1 MENKSHL
8 AHYGAMEFFG
18 ERKLARFY
26 PWILTGLVI
35 LYFGSFAVFKAP
47 ILVTIPAVVAG
58 WFYYRRGGIAASIL
72 AIAVNLLLIDQYVEK
87 VTWDTLF
94 QVTNGILLGH
104 VFVALASIGIGYL
117 REITESH
124 YQTDKQLHDRERNLV
139 LINMATKDILGG
151 DNLKDTYY
159 RLLTHLTNLFVAD
172 YASLSHWDETSR
184 QILLVAATKTM
195 GQPFRNMSLEPE
207 EAGMARL
214 ALENGHVEFIDDL
227 QKLSATTAT
236 RLPEFITLHP
246 STRSVVFIPL
256 TTKDYKFGVVTLA
269 FDSLR
274 HFSREELDY
283 IELTSYQITLALRS
297 IHQER
302 KIEKQL
308 REARA
313 LANIEHALSTGERTG
328 VDTVLQLIVNAAKE
342 MIPNTQRV
350 VLHLLDEDRRFLVP
364 RAVAGYSD
372 GATGNLKMLSGE
384 GIAGQVIATGE
395 VAAIADIRNDLNF
408 KNEKLPVSFRSLI
421 VVPIQSKER
430 RIGTISVHS
439 DEIGIFSSDETNL
452 LSALGAQVTI
462 AIENANLLEKSRQDF
477 KEINTLYHLTQNLT
491 ASLEPDQLMK
501 DTVEFLQSIFG
512 YYHIQIY
519 IIDNQKERL
528 IARHGAGAIG
538 NLLGEQGYSLPIG
551 AGTIGHVAETGKP
564 FFTNNVEGVVFF
576 IRNPLLP
583 DTHSEMVLPITIN
596 EKVRG
601 ILNIQETP
609 SNPISKKQ
617 MKLMEAVT
625 QQLAVALQKATLYT
639 ELQNSLNQE
648 KATRAKLIQ
657 SERLAVVGRLLA
669 SVSHELNN
677 PLQAIQNALFLLK
690 DEEKLSDQGQQDME
704 VILSETERM
713 ASMIGR
719 LRDTYRSTQAGEFR
733 DVDINSIVED
743 VFALISTYMR
753 HRKIAFE
760 FIPEPKLLPVP
771 GISEQIRQ
779 VLLNLFMNAIEAMNK
794 GGKIIVQTQNLQ
806 EQDQILL
813 MIADTGT
820 GISPDV
826 FDDIFNPFVTNKE
839 TGTGLGLTIT
849 RDIIHHHHGEIR
861 AENNPQGGAIFKV
874 WLPTKKQE

>member
-8 AHYGAMEFFG
+8 AHYSAIELFG
-18 ERKLARFY
+18 DRKLERFY
-26 PWILTGLVI
+26 PWILAGLTV
-35 LYFGSFAVFKAP
+35 LYISSFFIIKAS
-47 ILVTIPAVVAG
+47 ILVTLPAVMAG

-72 AIAVNLLLIDQYVEK
+72 AIIINLLLINQYLEK
-87 VTWDTLF
+87 VTWGTLLQF
-94 QVTNGILLGH
+94 ANGIVLGH
-104 VFVALASIGIGYL
+104 IFVALAAIGIGYL
-117 REITESH
+117 REVIESH
-124 YQTDKQLHDRERNLV
+124 YQTDKQIYNRERHLI
-139 LINMATKDILGG
+139 LINMATKDILAGN
-151 DNLKDTYY
+151 NLNDTYY
-159 RLLTHLTNLFVAD
+159 RLLDHLANLFTAD
-172 YASLSHWDETSR
+172 YACLTRWDDSLQQVT
-184 QILLVAATKTM
+184 LVATTGSSSEANQGARLK
-195 GQPFRNMSLEPE
+195 PE
-207 EAGMARL
+207 EANMVL
-214 ALENGHVEFIDDL
+214 STVKSGHVLCIEDFQQSQSFVNSSVL
-227 QKLSATTAT
+227 KA
-236 RLPEFITLHP
+236 LHP
-246 STRSVVFIPL
+246 STRSVMMIPL
-256 TTKDYKFGVVTLA
+256 ITKDFKFGAVTLA

-274 HFSREELDY
+274 HFDDEVIAY

-297 IHQER
+297 IHQEH
-302 KIEKQL
+302 KINRQL
-308 REARA
+308 KEAKA
-313 LANIEHALSTGERTG
+313 LANIEHALSKGEAIG
-328 VDTVLQLIVNAAKE
+328 VDTVLRLIVEAAKE

-350 VLHLLDEDRRFLVP
+350 VLHLLDEDRKFLVP
-364 RAVAGYSD
+364 RAVAGHSNSD
-372 GATGNLKMLSGE
+372 GATGNLNMLSGE

-395 VAAIADIRNDLNF
+395 VAAIADIRNDPNF
-408 KNEKLPVSFRSLI
+408 KNEKQPVSFRSLI

-439 DEIGIFSSDETNL
+439 NEIGIFNSDETDL
-452 LSALGAQVTI
+452 LSALGAQATL

-491 ASLEPDQLMK
+491 TSLEPDQLMR
-501 DTVEFLQSIFG
+501 DTVEFLQSVFG

-519 IIDNQKERL
+519 IIDNQKDSL

-538 NLLGEQGYSLPIG
+538 NQLGEQGYSLPIG

-576 IRNPLLP
+576 IRNPSLP

-596 EKVRG
+596 EKVWG
-601 ILNIQETP
+601 VLNIQEIP

-648 KATRAKLIQ
+648 KTTRAQLIQ

-690 DEEKLSDQGQQDME
+690 DEEKLSNQGQQDME

-733 DVDINSIVED
+733 DVAVNSIVED

-760 FIPEPKLLPVP
+760 FIPEPELLPVS

-779 VLLNLFMNAIEAMNK
+779 VLLNLFMNAIESMNR
-794 GGKIIVQTQNLQ
+794 GGELLFKPRIYRNKIKFCLRLQ
-806 EQDQILL
+806 IQVWVFPPMFSRIFSTHLSQI
-813 MIADTGT
+813 
-820 GISPDV
+820 
-826 FDDIFNPFVTNKE
+826 
-839 TGTGLGLTIT
+839 
-849 RDIIHHHHGEIR
+849 
-861 AENNPQGGAIFKV
+861 
-874 WLPTKKQE
+874 KKRERVLA